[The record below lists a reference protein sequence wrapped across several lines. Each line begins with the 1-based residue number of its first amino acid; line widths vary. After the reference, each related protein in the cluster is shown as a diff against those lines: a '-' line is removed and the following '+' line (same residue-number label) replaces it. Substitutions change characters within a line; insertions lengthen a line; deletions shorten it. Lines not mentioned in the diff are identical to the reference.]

1 MVNPEELMRR
11 LGPTCDAC
19 GNTLE
24 EVFPNPQKCPID
36 GCDELPEDHT
46 HPPKYLQYD
55 NALHVRF
62 DGGYGE
68 FIDNIGPGP
77 DNYYSI
83 ICHECAHDLCEKVPW
98 IAVMI
103 DPLRSHTHKQ

>member
-1 MVNPEELMRR
+1 MITYNELMRR

-19 GNTLE
+19 GKTLAKVFE
-24 EVFPNPQKCPID
+24 DTPPEV
-36 GCDELPEDHT
+36 
-46 HPPKYLQYD
+46 LQYD

-68 FIDNIGPGP
+68 FVDNYGTEAER
-77 DNYYSI
+77 DRYYSI

-98 IAVMI
+98 IKKMI
-103 DPLRSHTHKQ
+103 DPVHSHTHREVES

>member
-1 MVNPEELMRR
+1 MTEAGELLRR

-19 GNTLE
+19 GKTLE
-24 EVFPNPQKCPID
+24 EVWAGTD
-36 GCDELPEDHT
+36 
-46 HPPKYLQYD
+46 KYLQYD

-68 FIDNIGPGP
+68 FVDNYGTVEER
-77 DNYYSI
+77 DRYYSI

-98 IAVMI
+98 IKAMI
-103 DPLRSHTHKQ
+103 DPQHSHTHRENMVESNS